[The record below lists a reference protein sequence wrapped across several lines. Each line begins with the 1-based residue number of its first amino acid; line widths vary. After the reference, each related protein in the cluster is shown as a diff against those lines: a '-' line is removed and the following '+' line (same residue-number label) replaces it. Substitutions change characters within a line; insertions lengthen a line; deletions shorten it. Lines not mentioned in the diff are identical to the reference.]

1 LILAEVI
8 IKERQTIPSKKM
20 LLFIASE

>member
-8 IKERQTIPSKKM
+8 IIKI
-20 LLFIASE
+20 IC

>member
-8 IKERQTIPSKKM
+8 IIKTVG
-20 LLFIASE
+20 

>member
-8 IKERQTIPSKKM
+8 IIKTIG
-20 LLFIASE
+20 